1 MGWRRRWPEQTRTRR
16 PAVRKLTE
24 SEKTQIV
31 ETLNKG
37 IAKSPVLTAL
47 GIQVRVARGR
57 FYLERQSQEE
67 GSETNTSVWARITPL
82 DGTKPELLLEVG
94 DRRASWSEIARGQA
108 AKLIKIVASDSRG
121 TFHGLGRLDASL
133 RQLKKGQDR
142 LPMKMDRNR
151 GFKYEDAAEKASVQ
165 EALFHFFGLPIDVIA
180 EPSAWY
186 SYQRTPMIVEV
197 SDDQTRVLVRFIA
210 TSLSGESFGGTCLYI
225 HKDDGW
231 AACTVKPSESETIAT
246 AVAWLVKRK
255 WRAW

>member
-1 MGWRRRWPEQTRTRR
+1 MRWRRRWPERTRTRR
-16 PAVRKLTE
+16 PAVRKLTD
-24 SEKTQIV
+24 SEKTQIL
-31 ETLNKG
+31 ETLNEG
-37 IAKSPVLTAL
+37 IATSPVLTAL

-67 GSETNTSVWARITPL
+67 GSETNTPVWARITPL
-82 DGTKPELLLEVG
+82 DGTKPELLLEVQG
-94 DRRASWSEIARGQA
+94 RRANWSEVARGQA

-133 RQLKKGQDR
+133 RKLKKGQDR

-151 GFKYEDAAEKASVQ
+151 GFKYEDTAEKASVQ
-165 EALFHFFGLPIDVIA
+165 EVLFHFFGLPIDVIA

-186 SYQRTPMIVEV
+186 SYRRTPMIVEV
-197 SDDQTRVLVRFIA
+197 SDDQTRVLVRFMA
-210 TSLSGESFGGTCLYI
+210 TSMSGESFGGTCLYI

-231 AACTVKPSESETIAT
+231 AACTVKPSESETITT
-246 AVAWLVKRK
+246 AEAWLVKRK